1 MECIFCG
8 GTTKVIS
15 TFKNKNKKSYI
26 RRRKCLECDIS
37 FTTLEINHTYLLDIL
52 EEYLPQKLI
61 DEISAILTKKDLT
74 KKDF

>member
-1 MECIFCG
+1 MECMFCG

-26 RRRKCLECDIS
+26 RRRKCLECGIS